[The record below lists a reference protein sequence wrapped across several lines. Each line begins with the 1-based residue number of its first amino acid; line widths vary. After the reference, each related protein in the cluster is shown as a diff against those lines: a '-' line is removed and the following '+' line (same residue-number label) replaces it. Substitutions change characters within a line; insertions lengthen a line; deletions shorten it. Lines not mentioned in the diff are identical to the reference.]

1 VSDQIRLDATTRPA
15 KGKGVSGRLRR
26 EGRVPAIVYGHE
38 VEPTAVSVD
47 ARALYHALHTPARRN
62 VLIDL
67 VIDGESY
74 LAVARDVQTDPVR
87 GDYLHID
94 FLAVD
99 RDVRI
104 QVDVPIHL
112 VDDDQRERDGGE
124 VNHALHAVTILVR
137 PLDTPNAIEVSLAGM
152 AIGDSRRVED
162 LTPLLPAG
170 AELVR
175 NLEDAVV
182 VIDAPRTAEPAA
194 GEPGEAGGE
203 AGAGAESAADAGG
216 TASEG

>member
-1 VSDQIRLDATTRPA
+1 MSDQIRLDASSRPA

-26 EGRVPAIVYGHE
+26 EGRVPAILYGHR

-47 ARALYHALHTPARRN
+47 ARALYHVLHTAAGRN

-67 VIDGESY
+67 IVDGESH
-74 LAVARDVQTDPVR
+74 LSVARDVQTDPVR

-112 VDDDQRERDGGE
+112 VDEESRERDGGV

-137 PLDTPNAIEVSLAGM
+137 PLDTPNVIEVSLAGM

-162 LTPLLPAG
+162 LAALLPAG

-182 VIDAPRTAEPAA
+182 VIDAPRSAEPGA
-194 GEPGEAGGE
+194 GEGGAAPAE
-203 AGAGAESAADAGG
+203 GAGSAGSDGSS
-216 TASEG
+216 SEG

>member
-1 VSDQIRLDATTRPA
+1 MSDQVRLIATSRPA

-26 EGRVPAIVYGHE
+26 AGRVPAILYGHR

-47 ARALYHALHTPARRN
+47 ARELYHVLHTPAGRN

-67 VIDGESY
+67 AVEGESH
-74 LAVARDVQTDPVR
+74 LVVARDVQTDPVR
-87 GDYLHID
+87 GDYVHID
-94 FLAVD
+94 LLAVD

-104 QVDVPIHL
+104 QVDVPVHL
-112 VDDDQRERDGGE
+112 VDDEARERDGGV
-124 VNHALHAVTILVR
+124 VNHALHAITILVR

-162 LTPLLPAG
+162 LAPLLPAG
-170 AELVR
+170 AELAR

-182 VIDAPRTAEPAA
+182 VIEAPRSAEPTAT
-194 GEPGEAGGE
+194 GEGE
-203 AGAGAESAADAGG
+203 AGAVAESAAEAAADGAS
-216 TASEG
+216 SEG

>member
-1 VSDQIRLDATTRPA
+1 MSDQIRLDASSRPA

-26 EGRVPAIVYGHE
+26 DGRVPAILYGHR

-47 ARALYHALHTPARRN
+47 ARELYHVLHTPAGRN

-67 VIDGESY
+67 VIDGESH
-74 LAVARDVQTDPVR
+74 LSVARDVQTDPVR

-112 VDDDQRERDGGE
+112 VDDEARERDGG
-124 VNHALHAVTILVR
+124 VINHALHAVTILVR

-162 LTPLLPAG
+162 LASLLPAG

-182 VIDAPRTAEPAA
+182 VIDAPRSAEPVA
-194 GEPGEAGGE
+194 GAEGE
-203 AGAGAESAADAGG
+203 AGAAAESVEGAAADG
-216 TASEG
+216 TSSEE